1 MTFKAYAALGVLAL
15 IAGLFS
21 WAMWLR
27 GDLATAKAN
36 LATTEQSLKIAVAVS
51 KEKDN
56 TIRTLGDRAA
66 ITEDVLRGVAEDIRK
81 INETTAATNQA
92 VDDLGEANP
101 DVKSFLNTPLPPE
114 LDRLLN
120 KTP

>member
-1 MTFKAYAALGVLAL
+1 MTLKAYAALGVLGL
-15 IAGLFS
+15 IASLLV
-21 WAMWLR
+21 WALWLR
-27 GDLATAKAN
+27 ADLATAKAN

-66 ITEDVLRGVAEDIRK
+66 ITEDVLRGMAEDVRK
-81 INETTAATNQA
+81 INETTAETNQA
-92 VDDLGEANP
+92 VTDLGEANP
-101 DVKSFLNTPLPPE
+101 DVKSFLDTPLPPE
-114 LDRLLN
+114 LNRLLN